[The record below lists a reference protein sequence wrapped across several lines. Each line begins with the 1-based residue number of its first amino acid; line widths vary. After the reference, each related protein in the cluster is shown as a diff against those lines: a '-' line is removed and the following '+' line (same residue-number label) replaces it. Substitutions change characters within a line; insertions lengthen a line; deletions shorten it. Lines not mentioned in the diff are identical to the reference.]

1 MLTNIYM
8 IIDTNDFPATS
19 LLTLL
24 IKFLNLGVVLRTGNV
39 RFPDCCTKSDMTNGR
54 VDNNYRSGL
63 LECIRS
69 SKWNLSPSRAF
80 ERQQPYQGSD
90 EMTQGLWLSG
100 ETKALERGGQRVK
113 EIKLIQMQLLIHE
126 YKKVCIRSVKS
137 NFDHM
142 TWQ

>member
-1 MLTNIYM
+1 MRTNY
-8 IIDTNDFPATS
+8 
-19 LLTLL
+19 
-24 IKFLNLGVVLRTGNV
+24 G
-39 RFPDCCTKSDMTNGR
+39 RFPDCCVKSNMTKRR
-54 VDNNYRSGL
+54 VDNRYRSGL

-100 ETKALERGGQRVK
+100 ETKAIERGAQWVK

-142 TWQ
+142 KTW